1 MKKNSFTEIF
11 YKNAGYIVVVLI
23 SVVYV
28 ASSLINIS
36 RSGKSV
42 YEIIGAGV
50 LSLIVGILING
61 IFRSIG
67 LRRGD
72 EDERSVATHAL
83 HAKTVDEITPYIDRL
98 DEFCEIENKRALK
111 TVRTRILAREGL
123 KYGDYFD
130 EDGNVINAQCG
141 IVTSSTAKRSP
152 FPHWGRLKN
161 AKSTQ
166 GVALSEANGSLG
178 GTNCSKIL
186 HSVQN
191 DNSNVL
197 DKAKRRAYRRALK
210 VKIKPL
216 MPSNLTSDGVKADDP
231 FDFGRSKKEY
241 ASVRNASDI
250 IIKILM
256 AVIFGYFGV
265 SLASDINGAALI
277 WNSLQIVLYITGG
290 IIQMYSSYSWVVD
303 DYRGGVIR
311 KIDML
316 QKFKLYSNQ
325 GTNNVEK

>member
-123 KYGDYFD
+123 KYSDFFD
-130 EDGNVINAQCG
+130 DEGNTISPTLLKSKLGAPEKDNAQC
-141 IVTSSTAKRSP
+141 TMQ
-152 FPHWGRLKN
+152 N
-161 AKSTQ
+161 AK
-166 GVALSEANGSLG
+166 
-178 GTNCSKIL
+178 
-186 HSVQN
+186 
-191 DNSNVL
+191 
-197 DKAKRRAYRRALK
+197 
-210 VKIKPL
+210 
-216 MPSNLTSDGVKADDP
+216 
-231 FDFGRSKKEY
+231 
-241 ASVRNASDI
+241 
-250 IIKILM
+250 
-256 AVIFGYFGV
+256 
-265 SLASDINGAALI
+265 
-277 WNSLQIVLYITGG
+277 
-290 IIQMYSSYSWVVD
+290 
-303 DYRGGVIR
+303 
-311 KIDML
+311 
-316 QKFKLYSNQ
+316 
-325 GTNNVEK
+325 

>member
-1 MKKNSFTEIF
+1 MKKNSITEAI

-42 YEIIGAGV
+42 YEIVGAGV

-130 EDGNVINAQCG
+130 EDGNAINAQC
-141 IVTSSTAKRSP
+141 KMQ
-152 FPHWGRLKN
+152 N
-161 AKSTQ
+161 AK
-166 GVALSEANGSLG
+166 LG
-178 GTNCSKIL
+178 
-186 HSVQN
+186 
-191 DNSNVL
+191 D

-216 MPSNLTSDGVKADDP
+216 MPSNLTSDGVRADDP

-277 WNSLQIVLYITGG
+277 WNALQIVLYVTGG
-290 IIQMYSSYSWVVD
+290 VIQMYSSYSWVVD
-303 DYRGGVIR
+303 DYRGGIIK
-311 KIDML
+311 KIDYL
-316 QKFKLYSNQ
+316 QKFKIYAKEGVASEQDN
-325 GTNNVEK
+325 G